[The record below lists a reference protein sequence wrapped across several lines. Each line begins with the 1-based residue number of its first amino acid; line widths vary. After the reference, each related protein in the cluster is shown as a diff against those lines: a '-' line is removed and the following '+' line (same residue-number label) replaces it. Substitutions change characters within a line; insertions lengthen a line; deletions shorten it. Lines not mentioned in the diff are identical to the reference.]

1 MSESVRDM
9 LAREAAE
16 AEEHAEAEER
26 GEITPAPGQRG
37 RKRAADP
44 SQVYAVRIPVS
55 QLRKLREAA
64 DSLNMQPSA
73 LIRQWVIERLG
84 ALDASGNSEADV
96 SQLSDSDG
104 IKLGPRRVPIVLER
118 DTGQV
123 TRRRKGKIRARGALC
138 TCPERP
144 SRRTRG
150 ARGHSANDQES
161 DLASAGDSPRVG

>member
-26 GEITPAPGQRG
+26 GEITPTSGQRG

-73 LIRQWVIERLG
+73 LIRQWVIERLD
-84 ALDASGNSEADV
+84 ALDASNT
-96 SQLSDSDG
+96 SDLHDPLPDSG
-104 IKLGPRRVPIVLER
+104 GVKLGPRRVPIIFDR
-118 DTGQV
+118 AAGQSGELD
-123 TRRRKGKIRARGALC
+123 R
-138 TCPERP
+138 
-144 SRRTRG
+144 
-150 ARGHSANDQES
+150 
-161 DLASAGDSPRVG
+161 

>member
-26 GEITPAPGQRG
+26 GEITPASGQRG

-73 LIRQWVIERLG
+73 LIRQWVIERLD
-84 ALDASGNSEADV
+84 ALDAGSA
-96 SQLSDSDG
+96 SDLHDPLPDKG
-104 IKLGPRRVPIVLER
+104 GVKLGPRRVPVALER
-118 DTGQV
+118 DNTGQV
-123 TRRRKGKIRARGALC
+123 KRRRQVSVRARGALC

-144 SRRTRG
+144 SGRTCG
-150 ARGHSANDQES
+150 AGGHSANDQES
-161 DLASAGDSPRVG
+161 DPAAA